1 MKMTISAVRR
11 LKRKTMLV
19 WVKQHINKN
28 FSTCK
33 SLCNLQELYTAFK
46 AKHLNVNIGL
56 RKVCAFRTKWCVLAG
71 WKMTHSVCVCSVY
84 QNCVL
89 LVDAMDWNLT
99 YRDLVKK
106 IVYNP
111 ESNKCIIYQ
120 CESCPGTATLK
131 KCLDQELNKHEDD
144 EKFN

>member
-33 SLCNLQELYTAFK
+33 SLCNLQELYTVFK
-46 AKHLNVNIGL
+46 EKHLNVNIGL